1 MLLESRSTSKYP
13 IRKINTKL
21 LTQNGRPKA
30 DRTHRSFREGV
41 SVLEQPNEHV
51 LIITFSS
58 WASRSH
64 LPYLQE
70 TSLYKITALQNSS
83 ESSAEAAAKEYSLSD
98 VATYADPSAIAS
110 DPNVDIVAVSVNVP
124 EHYALTKPALEAGKD
139 VFVEWPL
146 ARNLA
151 EAEEL
156 VQLAR
161 EKGVKTMIGLQARQS
176 PSILKA
182 KELVESGALGKILGT
197 TMFGHGMIFGPTIH
211 EGFLYALP
219 IEAGANLLTI
229 PFGHAVDA
237 LCYVLGEIK
246 DISAT
251 LANLLPELEL
261 IGKDGKP
268 AGKVKKTAHDH
279 VSITGRLVNGGGVV
293 DVTYAGGLSRSNRD
307 FYWEIIGT
315 EGTLVLE
322 GRKMGGHIQMFQPTV
337 KIAKSDP
344 DVVLYSAPSDTKQE
358 LEDIKVEL
366 ASEMSYNVGRAWDAW
381 AGVGLDKGHSVTT
394 FEDALLRHKMIDAI
408 YRSAEKGTK
417 ENYL

>member
-1 MLLESRSTSKYP
+1 M
-13 IRKINTKL
+13 N
-21 LTQNGRPKA
+21 
-30 DRTHRSFREGV
+30 
-41 SVLEQPNEHV
+41 
-51 LIITFSS
+51 
-58 WASRSH
+58 
-64 LPYLQE
+64 
-70 TSLYKITALQNSS
+70 
-83 ESSAEAAAKEYSLSD
+83 D
-98 VATYADPSAIAS
+98 VATYADPTAIAS

-156 VQLAR
+156 TQLAK
-161 EKGVKTMIGLQARQS
+161 EKGVKTMIGLQARQN
-176 PSILKA
+176 PSIVKA
-182 KELVESGALGKILGT
+182 KEIVESGQLGKILTT
-197 TMFGHGMIFGPTIH
+197 TMFGHAMIFGPTVN

-251 LANLLPELEL
+251 LVNLRPELDL
-261 IGKDGKP
+261 IGSDGKP
-268 AGKVKKTAHDH
+268 AGKVTKTAHDH
-279 VSITGRLVNGGGVV
+279 VSITGELVNGGGVV
-293 DVTYAGGLSRSNRD
+293 SVTYAGGLSRSNRD
-307 FYWEIIGT
+307 FVWEIVGT

-322 GRKMGGHIQMFQPTV
+322 GPKMGGHVQMIQPTV
-337 KIAKSDP
+337 KLAKSDQQLEA
-344 DVVLYSAPSDTKQE
+344 VEVEKAADT
-358 LEDIKVEL
+358 
-366 ASEMSYNVGRAWDAW
+366 SYNVGRAWDAW

-417 ENYL
+417 ENYV